1 MSSPIKTLFDHH
13 AKHWMN
19 TSMEHLENIIKAES
33 QEELLNFVVK
43 TLQTYV
49 FDKLNVYARRDD
61 LGLVIKYYFSQT
73 ENNKAYSQTNFDQLT
88 EWYVILFNIS
98 YNKYGGKLETAIS
111 DQLNVTNISKTPIS
125 QYEYELQQC
134 YGQDNLI
141 DKEDEMHPLSRL
153 KYDDLPPYL
162 L

>member
-49 FDKLNVYARRDD
+49 FDKVNVYARRDD
-61 LGLVIKYYFSQT
+61 LGLVIKHYFSQT

-98 YNKYGGKLETAIS
+98 YNKYGGK
-111 DQLNVTNISKTPIS
+111 DQLNVTKNNSQKSIS
-125 QYEYELQQC
+125 QYEYELLQ
-134 YGQDNLI
+134 
-141 DKEDEMHPLSRL
+141 
-153 KYDDLPPYL
+153 
-162 L
+162 